1 MVKKYN
7 FDENG
12 LLAGE
17 TKVYMKAYTS
27 SAATMQRVN
36 DVVQTVNT
44 KSTDIS
50 LPDLGGTPTPNK
62 NSATDITGCSNTGN
76 HSDKSKW
83 LPIIQCGNAGEH
95 CCDVTEFFILINRI
109 INWFLSISGSIAA
122 ITFSIA
128 GIKILFNPSK
138 PEQISEG
145 WAMFRKTVIGMIIV
159 LCAWL
164 VVHTVVS
171 ALVAPYALRFL
182 GN

>member
-1 MVKKYN
+1 MKKINKKLIGVIILSVILVGLCIVN
-7 FDENG
+7 F
-12 LLAGE
+12 
-17 TKVYMKAYTS
+17 
-27 SAATMQRVN
+27 AAADTPQG
-36 DVVQTVNT
+36 TT
-44 KSTDIS
+44 GTALDIS
-50 LPDLGGTPTPNK
+50 TLAPNIITPNANGANDK
-62 NSATDITGCSNTGN
+62 TICSDTGD

-83 LPIIQCGNAGEH
+83 LPIIQCGNAGQH

-145 WAMFRKTVIGMIIV
+145 WAMFRKTVIGMIII

-164 VVHTVVS
+164 VIHTVIS